1 MTMNNLSAARRNQL
15 FLALVVLLVTSLNC
29 NLPFLGESGASSEEN
44 LAETIAASGLLYVD
58 QIEAGEDEL
67 RIEYQVFPEDSPEMI
82 VSGWLTALIA
92 AYEAVP
98 EVGLYVLS
106 ATLDGEPYLEVTAQG
121 IDLEGFVKEEL
132 PPDEF
137 LARLEITDKRPTD
150 DRAWDLL
157 AEIDLYIDRISL
169 SRGILT
175 INYWP
180 APAENQAALMEEWWR
195 IYDTLG
201 EIWGSVEAIEIEN
214 QMVDG
219 SKITV
224 QAAVKDLEA
233 YRDGE
238 LTALEFLAAL
248 GMEIEEIAGE
258 E

>member
-1 MTMNNLSAARRNQL
+1 MNNLSTERRTQL

-44 LAETIAASGLLYVD
+44 LAETIAASGLVYVD

-67 RIEYQVFPEDSPEMI
+67 MIEYQVFPEDSPDMI
-82 VSGWLTALIA
+82 VSGWLTTLIA

-98 EVGLYVLS
+98 EVRLYVLS
-106 ATLDGEPYLEVTAQG
+106 TTLNGVPYLEVTAQG

-137 LARLEITDKRPTD
+137 LARLEITDKRPAD
-150 DRAWDLL
+150 DRVRDLL
-157 AEIDLYIDRISL
+157 AEMGLDIDRVSL

-180 APAENQAALMEEWWR
+180 APVESQAALMEEWWF
-195 IYDTLG
+195 IYDALG
-201 EIWGSVEAIEIEN
+201 EIWGKVKAIEIEN

-224 QAAVKDLEA
+224 QAAVIDLEA

-238 LTALEFLAAL
+238 LTALQFMAGLEVVVEE
-248 GMEIEEIAGE
+248 MEAQ
-258 E
+258 